1 MKSIILC
8 EKQQHFEAV
17 YPTDII
23 KKLQS
28 MTDVDGIRY
37 SRADVLSHPSKFA
50 DTEIIFSTWG
60 MPSFTEEEIRT
71 YLPSLKCVFYA
82 AGSVQGFA
90 RSFLNCGV
98 RVFSSWRANAIPVAE
113 YTVAQIILAGKDFFA
128 QSKLLSDKDRKGAAA
143 RRGGHLGNYKKKIGI
158 IGCGTIGSLV
168 AKMLRSYELE
178 VLAYDPFLSQD
189 NARELGVTLTTL
201 DELFSTCSVVSNHLA
216 DNKETKNMLR
226 YGHFTS
232 MPPYATFINTGRGA
246 QVNEGELCRALA
258 ERSDLCALLDVT
270 YPEPAPVS
278 HPFYTLQNCILT
290 PHIAGSL
297 GGEVVRMAES
307 MADAYEAYSGSLPC
321 PHEITLGMLERM
333 A

>member
-98 RVFSSWRANAIPVAE
+98 RVFSAWRANAIPVAE
-113 YTVAQIILAGKDFFA
+113 YTVAQIILAGKDFFRPEQTA
-128 QSKLLSDKDRKGAAA
+128 LGQGPQGRCGSA
-143 RRGGHLGNYKKKIGI
+143 RRTSWKLQKENRYHRLW
-158 IGCGTIGSLV
+158 
-168 AKMLRSYELE
+168 
-178 VLAYDPFLSQD
+178 YDRL
-189 NARELGVTLTTL
+189 
-201 DELFSTCSVVSNHLA
+201 TCS
-216 DNKETKNMLR
+216 KN
-226 YGHFTS
+226 
-232 MPPYATFINTGRGA
+232 AT
-246 QVNEGELCRALA
+246 
-258 ERSDLCALLDVT
+258 
-270 YPEPAPVS
+270 
-278 HPFYTLQNCILT
+278 
-290 PHIAGSL
+290 
-297 GGEVVRMAES
+297 
-307 MADAYEAYSGSLPC
+307 
-321 PHEITLGMLERM
+321 
-333 A
+333 